1 MGIILE
7 SISIGMNPNLIDA
20 GGFTLSWHG
29 LLTFLA
35 VALAVILVARWGGR
49 EGLVVDSIY
58 SVSMWAIIG
67 GVVGARVLHVID
79 FWESTYQNNLVQIF
93 QVWEGGIAIFGA
105 ILGGFVG
112 GSLYIMVRNSDW
124 FLALWRPFSLLLGQ
138 PSKANLPGVGR
149 LADITAPALLIAMA
163 VGRIGDIIN
172 GEHFAKATELP
183 WGVIYT
189 HPNWPGLAHNM
200 SPSATH
206 PAVAYELLF
215 DLVLLAAIWPLRN
228 RLRPHGMFF
237 ALYLGTYSIGRFF
250 LSFLR
255 EESNEYFGGLNEAQ
269 IVALIVVALTV
280 PLLVWKAQLVQ
291 PNETANPG
299 GTRASRRRRRAS

>member
-20 GGFTLSWHG
+20 GGFILSWHG

-35 VALAVILVARWGGR
+35 VALAVVLVARWGGR

-58 SVSMWAIIG
+58 SAAMWAIIG
-67 GVVGARVLHVID
+67 GIIGARILHVID
-79 FWESTYQNNLVQIF
+79 FWDEIYKHDFISIF
-93 QVWEGGIAIFGA
+93 SVWEGGIAIYGA

-112 GSLYIMVRNSDW
+112 GALYIMVRNSDW
-124 FLALWRPFSLLLGQ
+124 FLALWKPFSPLLGK
-138 PSKANLPGVGR
+138 PGKANLPGIGR

-172 GEHFAKATELP
+172 GEHFAKATDLP
-183 WGVIYT
+183 WGIIYT
-189 HPNWPGLAHNM
+189 HAD
-200 SPSATH
+200 SPALNLPPTH

-228 RLRPHGMFF
+228 RLRPNGMFF

-255 EESNEYFGGLNEAQ
+255 EEFNEYFGGLNEAQ
-269 IVALIVVALTV
+269 IVALVVIVLTI
-280 PLLVWKAQLVQ
+280 PLLVWKAQLVK

-299 GTRASRRRRRAS
+299 GTRADRRRRQAS

>member
-7 SISIGMNPNLIDA
+7 SISIGMNPYLIDA

-58 SVSMWAIIG
+58 SVAMWAIIG
-67 GVVGARVLHVID
+67 GVVGARLLHVID
-79 FWESTYQNNLVQIF
+79 FWDAIYKHDVVSIF
-93 QVWEGGIAIFGA
+93 SVWEGGIAIYGA

-112 GSLYIMVRNSDW
+112 GSLYIVVRNSDW
-124 FLALWRPFSLLLGQ
+124 FLALWKPFSPLLGQ
-138 PSKANLPGVGR
+138 PSKANLPGIGR
-149 LADITAPALLIAMA
+149 LADITAPAVLLAMA

-172 GEHFAKATELP
+172 GEHFAKVTDLP
-183 WGVIYT
+183 WGIIYT
-189 HPNWPGLAHNM
+189 HANSPGLNR
-200 SPSATH
+200 PPTH

-215 DLVLLAAIWPLRN
+215 DLVLLLAIWPLRN
-228 RLRPHGMFF
+228 RLRPNGMFF

-255 EESNEYFGGLNEAQ
+255 EEFNEYFGGLNEAQ
-269 IVALIVVALTV
+269 IVALVVIVVTI

-299 GTRASRRRRRAS
+299 GTRASRRRRQAS